1 MSRAIAV
8 LVLAACLSA
17 CNPIGAA
24 MDGMKY
30 AKAVEADLE
39 AATGVR
45 PAVGFNWHNGRL
57 TSVTVLYPSL
67 YKDKPLAE
75 LAETVRAA
83 VGREFKQAPETIV
96 LSFALGKATPG
107 TTADAS
113 RTQ

>member
-1 MSRAIAV
+1 MYKAISI

-39 AATGVR
+39 AATGVK

-57 TSVTVLYPSL
+57 TSVTVLYPGL
-67 YKDKPLAE
+67 YKDKPLPE
-75 LAETVRAA
+75 LAEAVRAA
-83 VGREFKQAPETIV
+83 VAKEFKQTPETIV
-96 LSFALGKATPG
+96 LSFALGKPTPG

-113 RTQ
+113 ATH

>member
-1 MSRAIAV
+1 MYRAIAV

-39 AATGVR
+39 VTTGVK

-67 YKDKPLAE
+67 YKGKPLPE
-75 LAETVRAA
+75 LAEAVRAS
-83 VGREFKQAPETIV
+83 VLKEFKQTPEAIV
-96 LSFALGKATPG
+96 LSFTLGKATPG

-113 RTQ
+113 ATH